1 MTSTPFI
8 ALAAA
13 LLGASGGTPPEAV
26 VEALHAAA
34 PRLADRVAILSYRAE
49 IPSACNVDGAEV
61 IGGLAGSGQTIL
73 RLQGT
78 QGGLACEG
86 WATVQLRLFGHL
98 WVTRQPIAAG
108 APIAEAVGRVE
119 REIVP
124 GLKPVELSGSE
135 IASQSLAAGRLLEAG
150 LVRRPGPTPG
160 ARVSVVLQWGGLKIQ
175 QVGSLVSCP
184 GDLSC
189 ARLSSGKQVQGVLSG
204 SQLLVE
210 SP

>member
-1 MTSTPFI
+1 MTSPPLL
-8 ALAAA
+8 ALAAT
-13 LLGASGGTPPEAV
+13 LLGVSGATPPAAV

-34 PRLADRVAILSYRAE
+34 PRFADRVAILSYRAE
-49 IPSACNVDGAEV
+49 LPSACKVDGAEV
-61 IGGLAGSGQTIL
+61 VGGLVGSGQASV

-78 QGGLACEG
+78 QAGLACEG

-108 APIAEAVGRVE
+108 APVAEAVGRIE

-124 GLKPVELSGSE
+124 GLQPAELSGGE
-135 IASQSLAAGRLLEAG
+135 IAAQALAAGRLLEAG

-175 QVGSLVSCP
+175 EAGSLVSCP

-189 ARLSSGKQVQGVLSG
+189 ARLPSGKQVQGVLNG